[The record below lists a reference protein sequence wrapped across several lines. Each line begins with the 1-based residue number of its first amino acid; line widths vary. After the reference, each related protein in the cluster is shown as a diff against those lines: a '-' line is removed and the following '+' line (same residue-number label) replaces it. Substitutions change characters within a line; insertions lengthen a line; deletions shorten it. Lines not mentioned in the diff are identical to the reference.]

1 MVDMN
6 LEVHII
12 PVHDPDRAK
21 QFYQRLGWRLDSDDS
36 PADGVRLIQFT
47 PPGSGCSVTFGTGI
61 TAAAF
66 ALGLPTVPDVADR
79 GRARGQSPGGSAS
92 PGTFQGGLIVTDILA
107 AHRDLTDR
115 GIEVGE
121 VFHGFPVPEEARMPG
136 PHPERASRASYFPFQ
151 DSEGNA
157 WLVQEITTRMPGRE
171 RPSSTKA

>member
-21 QFYQRLGWRLDSDDS
+21 QFYQRLGWRLDNDAS

-47 PPGSGCSVTFGTGI
+47 PPGSGCSVTFGTGL
-61 TAAAF
+61 TTAF
-66 ALGLPTVPDVADR
+66 ALGPPTVPDAADR
-79 GRARGQSPGGSAS
+79 DQGPHRTAS

-136 PHPERASRASYFPFQ
+136 PHPERESRASFFPFQ

-157 WLVQEITTRMPGRE
+157 WLVQEITT
-171 RPSSTKA
+171 